1 MERHVLESKGM
12 EKMEI
17 VRGLG
22 ATGTTTI
29 LRLQGP
35 LTLTTLFLLQDSLRE
50 IGDVDTVIDVSE
62 VPYIDSAGLG
72 TILSHW
78 AHTQRSGHKFALTG
92 VSPRI
97 EVLLEI
103 TKVNTVLP
111 MFKTAEEADLAFTG
125 KAAKA

>member
-1 MERHVLESKGM
+1 
-12 EKMEI
+12 MEI
-17 VRGLG
+17 ARDTGS
-22 ATGTTTI
+22 TGTTAI

-35 LTLTTLFLLQDSLRE
+35 LTISTLFSLQDLLRE
-50 IGDVDTVIDVSE
+50 IGSIDTVIDVTD

-78 AHTQRSGHKFALTG
+78 AHTQRTGHKFAMTG

-97 EVLLEI
+97 DVLLEI

-111 MFKTAEEADLAFTG
+111 MFKTAEEADRSFTG
-125 KAAKA
+125 QAAKV

>member
-1 MERHVLESKGM
+1 MQIARDT
-12 EKMEI
+12 
-17 VRGLG
+17 G
-22 ATGTTTI
+22 ATGTTAI

-35 LTLTTLFLLQDSLRE
+35 LTLSTLFSLQELLRE
-50 IGDVDTVIDVSE
+50 IGSVDTVIDVSE

-78 AHTQRSGHKFALTG
+78 AHCQRGGHRFALTG

-103 TKVNTVLP
+103 TKVNLVLP
-111 MFKTAEEADLAFTG
+111 MFKTAEEADRNFTG
-125 KAAKA
+125 QAAKA

>member
-1 MERHVLESKGM
+1 M

-17 VRGLG
+17 VRDLG
-22 ATGTTTI
+22 ATGTTSI

-35 LTLTTLFLLQDSLRE
+35 LTLSTLFALQDILRE
-50 IGDVDTVIDVSE
+50 IGGSDTVIDVSE

-111 MFKTAEEADLAFTG
+111 MFKTAQDADLAFTG